1 MKAMV
6 PRSREEN
13 MNRLCAALLM
23 VVLAGFGLV
32 SNSQTS
38 NKTSNNQTTNKQTT
52 NDVKIRQ
59 RMSMGSG
66 GSGAASGS
74 GTAGGGSASGAGS
87 NSVAGGAS
95 SESLLYIKGQR
106 MRSEMPGNIGFTTI
120 VQCDLKRTVTINE
133 KTKTYLIASTDGS
146 GAPGSVSTG
155 DGDGGGATSRPGGA
169 KSAPT
174 EAQTPTRGG
183 LVNITNTITD
193 TGERK
198 EMFGFTARRIKT
210 SLVKTASPE
219 ACDKDQ
225 KIETDGWYIDF
236 QYAFECPSDAQKYQ
250 AQARPQRPGCKDEI
264 RTKTIGSAKL
274 GFPLLVTTTI
284 YQPDGRTTS
293 MTQEVLELSRE
304 PLSASLFEIPD
315 GYTLA
320 KDMNELYGISTA
332 ASASAAYNPRPSNN
346 SATAASASNTTNVS
360 SSSTPKKPGTIRI
373 GLVLPKVQM
382 SAGDAAHAAET
393 LRKSFAGYLNGPTIE
408 VVALSAQL
416 PAQAIEEARQS
427 QCDYLL
433 YASMN
438 VKKGGGGSMF
448 GRAIGNI
455 AGSAAGHIP
464 GGGSATTGAAR
475 SAAITG
481 VYTTAA
487 IASSIKAK
495 DELSLEYK
503 LDSVETSKTVLSNTG
518 KAKAKSDGEDI
529 LTPLVETSAQTIVAT
544 VGKK

>member
-1 MKAMV
+1 MTRV
-6 PRSREEN
+6 
-13 MNRLCAALLM
+13 LAALILM
-23 VVLAGFGLV
+23 VCAGVGLV
-32 SNSQTS
+32 TNSQT
-38 NKTSNNQTTNKQTT
+38 TSKPTT

-59 RMSMGSG
+59 RMSMG
-66 GSGAASGS
+66 GANGL
-74 GTAGGGSASGAGS
+74 
-87 NSVAGGAS
+87 
-95 SESLLYIKGQR
+95 ESLLYIKGQR
-106 MRSEMPGNIGFTTI
+106 MRSEMPGSMGFTTI
-120 VQCDLKRTVTINE
+120 MQCDLKRNVTINE
-133 KTKTYLIASTDGS
+133 KTKTYMIASTDGT
-146 GAPGSVSTG
+146 GAISTG
-155 DGDGGGATSRPGGA
+155 EGDGGGAPITPG
-169 KSAPT
+169 
-174 EAQTPTRGG
+174 AQQPPAQPRGG
-183 LVNITNTITD
+183 LVNITNTVTD

-225 KIETDGWYIDF
+225 KVETDGWYIDF
-236 QYAFECPSDAQKYQ
+236 QYAFECPSQTQKHQTYV
-250 AQARPQRPGCKDEI
+250 RPQQPGCKDEI
-264 RTKTIGSAKL
+264 RSKTIGSAKL

-284 YQPDGRTTS
+284 YQPDGRTST

-304 PLSASLFEIPD
+304 PLAASLFEIPD

-320 KDMNELYGISTA
+320 KDTNELYGISTA
-332 ASASAAYNPRPSNN
+332 ATASAAYNPQPGSG
-346 SATAASASNTTNVS
+346 SASTTSTTS
-360 SSSTPKKPGTIRI
+360 SVTNSSTPKKPGVLRI
-373 GLVLPKVQM
+373 GIMLPRVQLTSGN
-382 SAGDAAHAAET
+382 SAQAAET

-408 VVALSAQL
+408 VVTLSARL
-416 PAQAIEEARQS
+416 PTQALDEARQS
-427 QCDYLL
+427 QCDYILS
-433 YASMN
+433 ASMN

-448 GRAIGNI
+448 GRAVGNI

-503 LDSVETSKTVLSNTG
+503 LDSVETSKTVLSNTA

-529 LTPLVETSAQTIVAT
+529 LTPSVETAARTIVST
-544 VGKK
+544 VKK